1 MQKKYH
7 KMVLQTIAD
16 IWHTLQ
22 LWICP
27 FSVLLCASDAYSP
40 EDILRAPVVCGSV
53 QRLGDLGWVPSCYE
67 QSPGKSWGPSWL
79 LEKAPVLE
87 RGPAEA
93 SLPWGGP
100 GWTFLRW
107 VRECDSTKLHSA
119 ERTNYRW
126 YWPNCS
132 WQFCNICLR
141 LLAVPAPNLQWFSF
155 IACFHYLFK

>member
-7 KMVLQTIAD
+7 KMVPQTIAD
-16 IWHTLQ
+16 ILHTLQ
-22 LWICP
+22 LWIWP

-67 QSPGKSWGPSWL
+67 QSPGKGWGPSWL

-93 SLPWGGP
+93 SLPWGGL
-100 GWTFLRW
+100 GWTSL
-107 VRECDSTKLHSA
+107 S
-119 ERTNYRW
+119 
-126 YWPNCS
+126 
-132 WQFCNICLR
+132 
-141 LLAVPAPNLQWFSF
+141 
-155 IACFHYLFK
+155 